1 MSKRSNRRL
10 HRKPR
15 ARIPRMVG
23 LTAALIGA
31 IGAATV
37 SLTGQARAEASCAPR
52 ADVIEALTKGY
63 TERSVGMGLASDG
76 NMVELFQ
83 SKDGASWTIVVTLP
97 NGMSC
102 PAFAGQGWEKLPLK
116 VAGRVS

>member
-1 MSKRSNRRL
+1 MSKRLDQRLRRETQTRIL
-10 HRKPR
+10 RK
-15 ARIPRMVG
+15 VG

-37 SLTGQARAEASCAPR
+37 SVTASARAESSCAPR
-52 ADVIEALTKGY
+52 AEVIEALTKGY

-76 NMVELFQ
+76 NMIEMFQ